1 MRQRACNGGTP
12 SCNCGVAI
20 RENLFY
26 KIYDM
31 CYTTPGRPWWENNA
45 RSRLRTYQLR
55 DFKLSRFYSKI
66 SQQGSTTKIEVCR
79 FKTRHAPQFSWV
91 QFSSVTSVRFGF
103 VLCFSVLFC
112 SVQEFSSV
120 SVWSFLFYSTV
131 PPVNL
136 RV

>member
-1 MRQRACNGGTP
+1 MRQRACNAGTP

-66 SQQGSTTKIEVCR
+66 SQQGSTTKFEVCRR
-79 FKTRHAPQFSWV
+79 FKTRNAPQFSLV

-103 VLCFSVLFC
+103 FLCFSVLFC
-112 SVQEFSSV
+112 SVQEFSL
-120 SVWSFLFYSTV
+120 VWSFLFYSTI

>member
-31 CYTTPGRPWWENNA
+31 CYTTPGRPWWENNV
-45 RSRLRTYQLR
+45 RSRLRTHQLR

-66 SQQGSTTKIEVCR
+66 SQQGSTTKFEVCRR
-79 FKTRHAPQFSWV
+79 FKTRHAPQFSSV
-91 QFSSVTSVRFGF
+91 QFSSVSSVRFGF

-112 SVQEFSSV
+112 SVLFCSGIQLRNSV
-120 SVWSFLFYSTV
+120 QFQCGHFRSI
-131 PPVNL
+131 
-136 RV
+136 